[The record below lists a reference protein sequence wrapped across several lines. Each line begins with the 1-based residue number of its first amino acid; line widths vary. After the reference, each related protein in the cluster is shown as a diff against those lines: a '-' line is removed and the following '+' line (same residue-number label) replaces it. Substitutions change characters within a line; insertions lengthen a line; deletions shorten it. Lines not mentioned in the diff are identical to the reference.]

1 MGVRARR
8 EACGNADVPCGILG
22 VKCASCE
29 GDNPAG
35 TKFCGACGARL
46 LMPCPVCSALNPV
59 GQKYCGECGAFVAHE
74 LITSRFAAPDS
85 YLPRNLATKILMSRA
100 SLEGERKQVSI
111 MFADIKGSLELL
123 ADRDAEESRILLDAV
138 LTRMLDAV
146 HRYEGTVNQVMGDGV
161 MAIFGAPVAHEDH
174 AVRACYAGLHMK
186 ESLAQ
191 YAEEVRRKQG
201 ISVQPRIGIHSGE
214 VVVRSIGSDLHM
226 DYTAVGQTTHLAAR
240 MEQIAPPGSILVTAD
255 VWRLAEGFVEAKSL
269 GPVPVK
275 GLAAP
280 IEVYELV
287 RAGTVRS
294 RLQALAAHGLTKFV
308 GRTSELMQLQEA
320 AAGAAAGIGQ
330 AVALVGEAGVG
341 KSRLLQEFLSSERA
355 EGWEVLELQA
365 VSYGRETPYL
375 PVIEF
380 LKSDFRLEPSD
391 DARAIRE
398 KVSGKVLSA
407 DPELQDAV
415 APMLDLLGALPEDHS
430 FRNLEPEQ
438 RRKETVSAFAR
449 VLLAESRLRPLIVV
463 FEDLHWNDS
472 LTLGLLKGLLASLEG
487 ARILLLVSYRPEH
500 RDEWSGRPRYRLLH
514 VEPLPRD
521 SVGRMLEG
529 LLGGEHGLSGLKS
542 FLIDRTEGNPFFI
555 EEIVRKLAETGVLV
569 GARGDYRLAKSFS
582 SIQVPATVQA
592 VLASRIDRLPPEQK
606 RLLQDA
612 AVVGN
617 TVPYSL
623 LRAIT
628 GLQEGALRDQLASLQ
643 AAELLY
649 ETRLYPD
656 LEYSFKHALTHEV
669 AYGGLLQ
676 ERKRDIH
683 ARALRAMEDLYA
695 NQLDEHVERLAY
707 HALNAEL
714 WEKALR
720 YLRQAGAKAADR
732 PASREALALYDQALA
747 VLPHLPQDRST
758 LEQAIDIRFDIRNVL
773 QPLGD
778 RERIAGYLRDAEQLA
793 VQLGDVRRQGWIQ
806 SYLTDYYWM
815 LGRTQEAATV
825 GERALGIA
833 RQLEDLPLQVVTN
846 LPLGLLYHTEGD
858 YPRARQYF
866 EWNVSRLEGDSQYDR
881 FGLFVLPSSFSRA
894 FLAWCYAELGEFD
907 KGDAI
912 GEEGVRIAESARH
925 PFSCGYAHL
934 GVGVLRLRQ
943 GDLPRA
949 IISFE
954 RALAAGAFADIPVGY
969 AYVAFHLGYALALS
983 GRESEGIAMLEET
996 ISVAEASGFVARHS
1010 LRLAYLAEA
1019 YLVAG
1024 RGAEAASTVLRA
1036 LELARTHNERG
1047 NEAFAQRVL
1056 GKIESGS
1063 GAAAEAE
1070 KTLGAAIELAQSLGM
1085 RPLVAECHWDL
1096 YRALTASGRE
1106 SAASSHRDEALA
1118 MYRSMNMHRSI
1129 NIPRLPRHAMPAAP
1143 DLVDSREAGLYAA
1156 WG

>member
-1 MGVRARR
+1 M
-8 EACGNADVPCGILG
+8 
-22 VKCASCE
+22 KCSSCQS
-29 GDNPAG
+29 DNPVG

-46 LMPCPVCSALNPV
+46 STPCPVCSALNSV
-59 GQKYCGECGAFVAHE
+59 GQKFCGECGAFVARE
-74 LITSRFAAPDS
+74 PVTSRFAAPDS
-85 YLPRNLATKILMSRA
+85 YLPRNLATKILMSRG

-123 ADRDAEESRILLDAV
+123 ADRDPEESRMLLDAV
-138 LTRMLDAV
+138 LVRMLDAV
-146 HRYEGTVNQVMGDGV
+146 HRYEGTVNQVMGDGI

-174 AVRACYAGLHMK
+174 AVRACYAALHMK
-186 ESLAQ
+186 ESLARH
-191 YAEEVRRKQG
+191 AEEVWRSQG

-255 VWRLAEGFVEAKSL
+255 VWHLAEGFVEAKSL

-280 IEVYELV
+280 IEVYELI
-287 RAGTVRS
+287 RAGSVRS
-294 RLQALAAHGLTKFV
+294 RLQAVAAHGLTQFV
-308 GRTSELMQLQEA
+308 GRKSELMQLREA
-320 AAGAAAGIGQ
+320 AAEAAAGIGQ

-341 KSRLLQEFLSSERA
+341 KSRLLQEFLDPERA
-355 EGWEVLELQA
+355 QGWAVLEVQA

-380 LKSDFRLEPSD
+380 LKSHFRLEPSD
-391 DARAIRE
+391 DARALRE
-398 KVSGKVLSA
+398 KVSGRVLSV

-415 APMLDLLGALPEDHS
+415 APMLDLLGALPDDHS
-430 FRNLEPEQ
+430 FRMLEPEQ
-438 RRKETVSAFAR
+438 RRKETVSAFGR

-472 LTLGLLKGLLASLEG
+472 LTLGLLKGFLASLEQ

-500 RDEWSGRPRYRLLH
+500 RDEWSGRPHYRLLH

-529 LLGGEHGLSGLKS
+529 LLGSERGLSELKN

-555 EEIVRKLAETGVLV
+555 EEIVRKLVETGVLV

-582 SIQVPATVQA
+582 SVQVPATVQA

-623 LRAIT
+623 LQAIS
-628 GLQEGALRDQLASLQ
+628 GVQEGALRDHLASLQ

-656 LEYSFKHALTHEV
+656 IEYTFKHALTHEV
-669 AYGGLLQ
+669 AYGGLLH
-676 ERKRDIH
+676 ERKRDVH
-683 ARALRAMEDLYA
+683 ARALRAMEHLYA
-695 NQLDEHVERLAY
+695 NQLDKHVERLAY

-714 WEKALR
+714 WEKALC
-720 YLRQAGAKAADR
+720 YLRQAGAKAADH
-732 PASREALALYDQALA
+732 PASREALALYEQALG
-747 VLPHLPQDRST
+747 VLRHLPQDRST

-773 QPLGD
+773 QPLRD

-793 VQLGDVRRQGWIQ
+793 LQLGDVRRLGWIQ

-815 LGRTQEAATV
+815 LGRTGEAATA
-825 GERALGIA
+825 GERALNIA

-858 YPRARQYF
+858 YPRARKYF
-866 EWNVSRLEGDSQYDR
+866 EWNVSRLEGDLQFER

-907 KGDAI
+907 QGAAI

-934 GVGVLRLRQ
+934 GMGVLRLRQ

-949 IISFE
+949 IFSFE

-969 AYVAFHLGYALALS
+969 AYVAFHLGYALALC
-983 GRESEGIAMLEET
+983 GRADEGIAMLEET
-996 ISVAEASGFVARHS
+996 IAVAEASGFVARHS

-1024 RGAEAASTVLRA
+1024 RASEAASTALRA
-1036 LELARTHNERG
+1036 LELARAHNERG

-1056 GKIESGS
+1056 GKVEARR
-1063 GAAAEAE
+1063 GATTEAE
-1070 KTLGAAIELAQSLGM
+1070 TTFRAAMDLAQGLGM

-1096 YRALTASGRE
+1096 HRILMTTGQE
-1106 SAASSHRDEALA
+1106 SAGSTHREEALA
-1118 MYRSMNMHRSI
+1118 MYRSMNM
-1129 NIPRLPRHAMPAAP
+1129 PRLVRSETPGAL
-1143 DLVDSREAGLYAA
+1143 DLAGSRSLGLYAA